1 MYQWRKQARPAGR
14 LLADLGP
21 RLPQNSIYLF
31 LNNKKKKSKSRRVV
45 EGSAS
50 LDGIYRWAGRGDRW
64 PISLVAPPVRAG
76 GPTGETGRGP
86 WAGNHLDGP
95 IGLPFFCPVP
105 WGPPCRLYSYTHTT
119 SLLPWCGVMRF
130 HFLVHMHP

>member
-31 LNNKKKKSKSRRVV
+31 LNNNKKKSKSRRVV

-50 LDGIYRWAGRGDRW
+50 LDGIYRWAGRGDRSMADLSRRSPCNGGRAHRRDGAGPLGWQPLGW
-64 PISLVAPPVRAG
+64 PH
-76 GPTGETGRGP
+76 
-86 WAGNHLDGP
+86 WA
-95 IGLPFFCPVP
+95 PFFLSCPLWP
-105 WGPPCRLYSYTHTT
+105 ALQAI
-119 SLLPWCGVMRF
+119 
-130 HFLVHMHP
+130 LVHAKSEPETVYIHTYY